1 MECSWQMKSNATS
14 PKEFFFFEAFMT
26 VGKAPTAS
34 LLPKTKGGY
43 KRMYM
48 G

>member
-1 MECSWQMKSNATS
+1 
-14 PKEFFFFEAFMT
+14 MT

-48 G
+48 GRGERGIYKLGVTIYNLPIRSKI